1 MPCYRS
7 VAADVTFRPRTRKKM
22 PTALVLEDDDAVRLL
37 VQKLLESDGFTVV
50 TAADGLEGLLK
61 LEELRPDVILCDV
74 MMPNLDGM
82 TFTRAVKKNP
92 GTRSVPIIFL
102 TAKTDTRTV
111 ADGIS
116 AGAKFYLT
124 KPFNHA
130 ELLAKVRKAI
140 GAK

>member
-1 MPCYRS
+1 MP
-7 VAADVTFRPRTRKKM
+7 K
-22 PTALVLEDDDAVRLL
+22 ALVLEDDDDVRLL
-37 VQKLLESDGFTVV
+37 VRKLLESDGFEV
-50 TAADGLEGLLK
+50 TAVADGLQGLVE
-61 LEELRPDVILCDV
+61 LEKGLPDVILCDV

-82 TFTRAVKKNP
+82 TFTKAIKRHA
-92 GTRSVPIIFL
+92 GTRRVPVIFL

-111 ADGIS
+111 AEGIT

-130 ELLAKVRKAI
+130 ELIQKVRKAI

>member
-1 MPCYRS
+1 MPS
-7 VAADVTFRPRTRKKM
+7 
-22 PTALVLEDDDAVRLL
+22 ALVIEDDEDVRKL
-37 VQKLLESDGFTVV
+37 VVKLLESDGFTVTPAV
-50 TAADGLEGLLK
+50 DGLDGLMKIEQGL
-61 LEELRPDVILCDV
+61 PDVIICDM

-82 TFTRAVKKNP
+82 SFTRAIKKHSD
-92 GTRSVPIIFL
+92 TRSVPVIFL

-130 ELLAKVRKAI
+130 ELLQKVRKAL

>member
-1 MPCYRS
+1 VP
-7 VAADVTFRPRTRKKM
+7 A
-22 PTALVLEDDDAVRLL
+22 ALVLEDDEAVRKLL
-37 VQKLLESDGFTVV
+37 QRLLESDGFTV
-50 TAADGLEGLLK
+50 TAVGDGLEGLV
-61 LEELRPDVILCDV
+61 EIERSMPDVILCDM

-82 TFTRAVKKNP
+82 TFTRAIKRLE
-92 GTRSVPIIFL
+92 GTSNIPVIFL
-102 TAKTDTRTV
+102 TAKTDTRTM

-130 ELLAKVRKAI
+130 ELIQKVRKAL